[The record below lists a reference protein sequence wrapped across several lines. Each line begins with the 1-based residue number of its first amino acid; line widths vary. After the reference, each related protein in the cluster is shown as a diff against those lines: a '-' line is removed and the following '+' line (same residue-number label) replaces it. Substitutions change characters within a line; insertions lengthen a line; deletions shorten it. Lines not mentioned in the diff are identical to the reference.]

1 MSSDGDV
8 LAAILRTIW
17 KCECHHSATCAV
29 FEATGDTFFNGTVEC
44 FTLVGHPSSVEA
56 FAWFDGDRGIRNGV
70 TVLKEPP
77 IWDAA
82 EAVRAAAEDQ
92 TARPELTE
100 LVRRFRINDQRWDDH
115 HRPVQP

>member
-29 FEATGDTFFNGTVEC
+29 LESTTHPVFNGNVEC
-44 FTLVGHPSSVEA
+44 FTLVGHPSSEEA
-56 FAWFDGDRGIRNGV
+56 FAWFDGDRGIRNGI

-82 EAVRAAAEDQ
+82 DAVRAADQ
-92 TARPELTE
+92 TAPTE
-100 LVRRFRINDQRWDDH
+100 LAKLIRRFRVNDQRWNDDH
-115 HRPVQP
+115 RS